1 MASLLIGKAGK
12 KLFEKHLEQ
21 YAPAD
26 PVYEYFTDEGG
37 KEKRRRREL
46 PPGLSK
52 RDQKILK
59 SVQKRAHRLDKGFTI
74 CGFRFGW
81 MFIIGIIPVAGDAAS
96 AAVNYTLVVRKAKQ
110 AELPSWL
117 VRRMMLNMTVAGGF
131 GLVPFVGDVV
141 ATTIRPNSRNAALLE
156 EFLRI
161 RGENFL
167 KAGDVEAIEAAAAA
181 KGKGKGREVETVKGV
196 NVKDATEDVK
206 PGAGVEKGEIVP
218 GAKRGGFLG
227 FGGGGTGRKS
237 KTTPVNETRGAI
249 VPVGEAQSRFVEGV
263 PSTRR

>member
-26 PVYEYFTDEGG
+26 PVYEYFTSEDG

-52 RDQKILK
+52 RDTKILK
-59 SVQKRAHRLDKGFTI
+59 SVQKRAHRLDKGFTL

-96 AAVNYTLVVRKAKQ
+96 AAINYTLIVRKAKQ

-117 VRRMMLNMTVAGGF
+117 VRRMMMNMTVAGGF

-161 RGENFL
+161 RGEDFL
-167 KAGDVEAIEAAAAA
+167 KAGDVEAIEAAATR
-181 KGKGKGREVETVKGV
+181 KGKGKQVETVKGV

-218 GAKRGGFLG
+218 GAKRGGF
-227 FGGGGTGRKS
+227 FGRKS
-237 KTTPVNETRGAI
+237 KTPPVTETRGPV
-249 VPVGEAQSRFVEGV
+249 VPVGEGQSRFVEGV
-263 PSTRR
+263 PSSRR

>member
-1 MASLLIGKAGK
+1 MP
-12 KLFEKHLEQ
+12 Q
-21 YAPAD
+21 
-26 PVYEYFTDEGG
+26 
-37 KEKRRRREL
+37 REL

-52 RDQKILK
+52 RDTKILK
-59 SVQKRAHRLDKGFTI
+59 SVQKRAHRLDKGFTL

-81 MFIIGIIPVAGDAAS
+81 MFIIGASSFLPSLPSPITTNPDLAWSGIIPVAGDAAS
-96 AAVNYTLVVRKAKQ
+96 AAINYTLIVRKAKQ

-117 VRRMMLNMTVAGGF
+117 VRRMMMNMTVAGGF

-161 RGENFL
+161 RGEDFL
-167 KAGDVEAIEAAAAA
+167 KAGDVEAIEAAATR
-181 KGKGKGREVETVKGV
+181 KGKGKQVETVKGV

-218 GAKRGGFLG
+218 GAKRGGF
-227 FGGGGTGRKS
+227 FGRKS
-237 KTTPVNETRGAI
+237 KTPPVTETRGPV
-249 VPVGEAQSRFVEGV
+249 VPVGEGQSRFVEGV
-263 PSTRR
+263 PSSRR